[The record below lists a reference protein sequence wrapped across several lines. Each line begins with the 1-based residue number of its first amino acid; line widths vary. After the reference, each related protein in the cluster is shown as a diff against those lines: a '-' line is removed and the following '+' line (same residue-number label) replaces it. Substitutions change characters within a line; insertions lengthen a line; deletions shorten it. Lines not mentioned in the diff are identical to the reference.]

1 MAGAPNTGRRRDE
14 ARADGRGT
22 TDGSTDTTL
31 VTRPPWWRDVKVLRV
46 VAQGLFL
53 LLVVILVQWFSFNL
67 RTNMRRLGIRR
78 DFAFLDQPAGYR
90 ILGSDFVASDPIR
103 RALLVG
109 LTNTVRVA
117 LIGMALALVIGV
129 VIGVA
134 RLSKNWV
141 VRRSASLYVELLRN
155 VPPLVLVIYFYLAA
169 LAALPRIEDATFI
182 GDAIILSN
190 RGIWLPW
197 FVASPGAGTYG
208 ITLLAGLV
216 LAVLVA
222 RWRTRVFETTGRPHR
237 RALAAL
243 LTFVGTALAGWV
255 LLQPPI
261 ETSLPVFGD
270 RIVTGGL
277 WLYPEYLSLLLSLVL
292 YASSFIAEIVRGSI
306 QAVHKGQSEAADALG
321 LSPWMRLRY
330 VVLPQALRIAAP
342 ATGNEFLNLTK
353 NVSLG
358 IAVGFAEILRVATQA
373 TGNGQPAPQLLLM
386 VLLGYLFLSLVISL
400 FVNLANRRLQ
410 LVER

>member
-1 MAGAPNTGRRRDE
+1 M
-14 ARADGRGT
+14 ARAGPQRSQVDAPSSNT
-22 TDGSTDTTL
+22 A
-31 VTRPPWWRDVKVLRV
+31 RPAWWRDVRILRII
-46 VAQGLFL
+46 AQGAFL
-53 LLVVILVQWFSFNL
+53 LVIIALVQWFAYNL

-78 DFAFLDQPAGYR
+78 DFAFLDQSAGYR
-90 ILGSDFVASDPIR
+90 ILGSDFVASDRIR
-103 RALLVG
+103 QALLIG

-117 LIGMALALVIGV
+117 LIGMVLALIVGI

-134 RLSKNWV
+134 RLSTNWV

-169 LAALPRIEDATFI
+169 LAALPRIEDAIFLR
-182 GDAIILSN
+182 DAVILSN
-190 RGIWLPW
+190 RGIWVPW
-197 FVASPGAGTYG
+197 FDAAPGSRSYG
-208 ITLLAGLV
+208 LILLAGLV
-216 LAVLVA
+216 LTVLIV
-222 RWRTRVFETTGRPHR
+222 RWRTRVFEATGRPHHR
-237 RALAAL
+237 VAFGTLAFLLAA
-243 LTFVGTALAGWV
+243 TAGWT
-255 LLQPPI
+255 LLQPPV
-261 ETSLPVFGD
+261 TLSLPEFGE
-270 RIVTGGL
+270 RTVTGGL

-306 QAVHKGQSEAADALG
+306 QAVPRGQTEAADSLG
-321 LSPWMRLRY
+321 LSPWSRLRY

-386 VLLGYLFLSLVISL
+386 VLLGYLGLSLVISSV
-400 FVNLANRRLQ
+400 VNIANRRLQ

>member
-1 MAGAPNTGRRRDE
+1 MAAD
-14 ARADGRGT
+14 RAASRGVFVA
-22 TDGSTDTTL
+22 GEPSE
-31 VTRPPWWRDVKVLRV
+31 VATRPPWWRDVRILRRI
-46 VAQGLFL
+46 AQGGFL
-53 LLVVILVQWFSFNL
+53 LIVVVLVQWFAYNL
-67 RTNMRRLGIRR
+67 TTNMRRLGIRR

-90 ILGSDFVASDPIR
+90 ILGSDFVASNKIR
-103 RALLVG
+103 EALFVG

-117 LIGMALALVIGV
+117 LIGMLLALIIGV
-129 VIGVA
+129 IVGVA
-134 RLSKNWV
+134 RLSTNWV
-141 VRRSASLYVELLRN
+141 VARSASLYVELLRN

-169 LAALPRIEDATFI
+169 LAALPRIEDAATI
-182 GDAIILSN
+182 GDIIILSN

-197 FVASPGAGTYG
+197 FDAAPGAGTYG
-208 ITLLAGLV
+208 IALLLS
-216 LAVLVA
+216 LALAAVVA
-222 RWRTRVFETTGRPHR
+222 RWRTNVFNATGRPHR
-237 RALAAL
+237 RALFFAVTL
-243 LTFVGTALAGWV
+243 LLASASAWV
-255 LLQPPI
+255 VLQPPV
-261 ETSLPVFGD
+261 TLSLPVFGD
-270 RIVTGGL
+270 RIVVGGL

-306 QAVHKGQSEAADALG
+306 QAVHRGQSEAADSLG

-386 VLLGYLFLSLVISL
+386 VLLGYLGLSLIISL

>member
-1 MAGAPNTGRRRDE
+1 MGDDSNRTPPAEAGVNAEEALTAGKPPWRRDV
-14 ARADGRGT
+14 RI
-22 TDGSTDTTL
+22 
-31 VTRPPWWRDVKVLRV
+31 LRL
-46 VAQGLFL
+46 VAQGVFL
-53 LLVVILVQWFSFNL
+53 LLVVLLIQWFAYNL
-67 RTNMRRLGIRR
+67 TTNMRRLGIRR

-90 ILGSDFVASDPIR
+90 ILGSDFVASEKISQ
-103 RALLVG
+103 ALIVG

-117 LIGMALALVIGV
+117 LIGMVLALVIGIIV
-129 VIGVA
+129 GVA
-134 RLSKNWV
+134 RLSQNWV

-169 LAALPRIEDATFI
+169 LAALPRIEDATLI
-182 GDAIILSN
+182 GDAIIISN

-197 FVASPGAGTYG
+197 FDAAPGAGAYG
-208 ITLLAGLV
+208 AALAVSLV
-216 LAVLVA
+216 LAILVA
-222 RWRTRVFETTGRPHR
+222 RWRTKVFETTGRPHR
-237 RALAAL
+237 RLLLAT
-243 LTFVGTALAGWV
+243 LTLVLSAGAGWV
-255 LLQPPI
+255 LLQPPV
-261 ETSLPVFGD
+261 TLSLPVFGD
-270 RIVTGGL
+270 RIVVGGL
-277 WLYPEYLSLLLSLVL
+277 WLYPEYLSLLVSLVL

-306 QAVHKGQSEAADALG
+306 QAVHRGQSEAADALG

-386 VLLGYLFLSLVISL
+386 VLLGYLGLSLVISL
-400 FVNLANRRLQ
+400 VVNLANRRLQ